1 VSSKIGKLGPV
12 RSPAPFRGSQT
23 FYVALVGFIYLLLI
37 GSKGTQNTFY
47 FEDWIEGFVKG
58 DFFSL
63 YHVVPHQGILE
74 ADNLTV
80 PYPPFSLY
88 VLGLVAK
95 ILILAGG
102 EFPSVFL
109 VASNL
114 TSVIFTF
121 LTALLLGFWG
131 KDKALSKPII
141 YLLTPAVFLT
151 SPILGYQ
158 DTIMSFFIL
167 AALLLAE
174 KEKYL
179 LAGIAASLA
188 VFSKQLAVMPMFGL
202 SLLIIF
208 STNWRTVM
216 RALVGFLSA
225 SAAILLPFL
234 MTGTLIAYFQAQAL
248 ASVHTMMSAKNPNFP
263 WLISM
268 ISRINSQGFFNVKSY
283 SSLPYHIDD
292 QIWRQRIYLLFAIL
306 TIQIIILYL
315 IYWSRRIGRKNV
327 GALYVSAVSISA
339 YNLFSFGV
347 HENHVFMLIPVLFS
361 ITWTQMSKKIY
372 LVVST
377 AFGLN
382 LLATGGFGLSVPNFP
397 LLAALNGPAY
407 SALGLACLTAYL
419 WAFVEILRINP
430 RRIEKMGTGSR
441 LDW

>member
-1 VSSKIGKLGPV
+1 VSSRIGKLGPV
-12 RSPAPFRGSQT
+12 SSSAHFWGSQT
-23 FYVALVGFIYLLLI
+23 LYLVLVGCIYVLLI

-58 DFFSL
+58 DFYSL
-63 YHVVPHQGILE
+63 YHVVPYQGILE
-74 ADNLTV
+74 TDNLTV

-95 ILILAGG
+95 LLILFGG

-131 KDKALSKPII
+131 KDKAISRPII
-141 YLLTPAVFLT
+141 YLLTPAVFLI

-202 SLLIIF
+202 GLLILF
-208 STNWRTVM
+208 STNWRTIM
-216 RALVGFLSA
+216 RALVGFFSA
-225 SAAILLPFL
+225 SAAILSPFL
-234 MTGTLIAYFQAQAL
+234 ITGTVTAYFQAQAL
-248 ASVHTMMSAKNPNFP
+248 ASVHTMMSAQNPNFP
-263 WLISM
+263 WLLSL
-268 ISRINSQGFFNVKSY
+268 ISRIRTQGIFNSNSY
-283 SSLPYHIDD
+283 SALPYHIDN
-292 QIWRQRIYLLFAIL
+292 QIWRQRIYLLFGAL
-306 TIQIIILYL
+306 TIMIIMIYL
-315 IYWSRRIGRKNV
+315 LYWSRKIGRNNIAPLYV
-327 GALYVSAVSISA
+327 GAMAIGT

-347 HENHVFMLIPVLFS
+347 HENHVFMLIPILFAL
-361 ITWTQMSKKIY
+361 TLNRMTKRIY
-372 LVVST
+372 LIVSAALT
-377 AFGLN
+377 MN
-382 LLATGGFGLSVPNFP
+382 LLATGGLGMSVANFP
-397 LLAALNGPAY
+397 LLTSTNGAAY
-407 SALGLACLTAYL
+407 SGLGALCLFAYA
-419 WAFVEILRINP
+419 WAFYKLLRIKPIKN
-430 RRIEKMGTGSR
+430 
-441 LDW
+441 